1 MVKEIIKDVDFLQK
15 TSDRFYFAGDYIDG
29 TMGSND
35 EYLIQDMLDTA
46 EHHKDNCIGLAA
58 VQIGV
63 LKRIIV
69 VYMGGK
75 FVPFINPVIIQRS
88 RGTYMTKE
96 GCLSLDGLRDVRR
109 HDSIKVAYT
118 TKNRKTKVQ
127 TFKGIT
133 AQIIQH
139 EVDHLNG
146 KLI

>member
-1 MVKEIIKDVDFLQK
+1 MVKEIVKDVDILLQ
-15 TSDRFYFAGDYIDG
+15 TSERFEFD
-29 TMGSND
+29 SD

-46 EHHKDNCIGLAA
+46 EYHKDKCIGLAA

-75 FVPFINPVIIQRS
+75 FVPFINPVIIQKS
-88 RGTYMTKE
+88 RGTYIAKE
-96 GCLSLDGLRDVRR
+96 GCLSLSYGGEVRR

-118 TKNRKTKVQ
+118 TRNGQTKVQ
-127 TFKGIT
+127 TFRGLT